1 MVSQRNISFIV
12 FYDFLFTA
20 LDCYDL
26 GRVAYA
32 NEDFYHTLMWMQEAL
47 DHLDK
52 EINNESVNK
61 FNILDHLAYVTLKVN
76 DRVDFC
82 QENLFLFLARKY

>member
-1 MVSQRNISFIV
+1 
-12 FYDFLFTA
+12 
-20 LDCYDL
+20 L

-47 DHLDK
+47 DHLDE
-52 EINNESVNK
+52 EINNTPIK
-61 FNILDHLAYVTLKVN
+61 KIDILDHLANATFKVT

-82 QENLFLFLARKY
+82 QEKLFYF